1 MFRLVRR
8 LVTVVVIVAVLY
20 VGVTGVQVVVASRR
34 DERPRSDAI
43 VVMGA
48 AQYNGRP
55 SPVLEARLRHA
66 LELYRED
73 VAPTIVVTG
82 GKGRPGDTFSE
93 ARAGARWLAQ
103 NGVPADDILWEPAGH
118 SSWES
123 LSSTARFLKRR
134 DKTDVV
140 LVSDPFHS
148 ARVAAIAEELGLAAS
163 VSPTR
168 TSPISGS
175 RELNHMA
182 RETLAMAA
190 GRVIGFRQLFGADS
204 VVGRLRSGSG

>member
-1 MFRLVRR
+1 MFRLARR
-8 LVTVVVIVAVLY
+8 LVTVVVIVGVLY
-20 VGVTGVQVVVASRR
+20 VGVTGVQVVAASRR
-34 DERPRSDAI
+34 DERPKSDAI

-66 LELYRED
+66 LALYRED

-82 GKGRPGDTFSE
+82 GGQDDDAFNE
-93 ARAGARWLAQ
+93 AGAGANWLLRR
-103 NGVPADDILWEPAGH
+103 GVPERDILREVSGR
-118 SSWES
+118 STWES
-123 LSSTARFLKRR
+123 LASAANFLRRR

-148 ARVAAIAEELGLAAS
+148 ARVAAVAEELGLAAS

-168 TSPISGS
+168 SSPISGT
-175 RELNHMA
+175 RELNHFG
-182 RETLAMAA
+182 RETVAVAA
-190 GRVIGFRQLFGADS
+190 GRVIGFRRLFGAES
-204 VVGRLRSGSG
+204 VVGRLS